1 MKFFVLS
8 LGLAVSFQLSA
19 GVYKCID
26 ASGNKIYRSNPC
38 TENQSKAEL
47 NLKTGDSK
55 DLDAIEK
62 QNALTEQEQA
72 AKDAELAEQ
81 EQEKLRKQQE
91 FKQNVLDESAKNQFL
106 VKNNPQKFSAFAI
119 PPYEQNNL
127 PPLVKKHENRLVDI
141 ERMRRQAAEKTLAT
155 GECGRVESVELSQK
169 STQNALVILVDCSS
183 SKKFYI
189 AEQELP
195 QQ

>member
-91 FKQNVLDESAKNQFL
+91 FKQSVLDESAKNQFL